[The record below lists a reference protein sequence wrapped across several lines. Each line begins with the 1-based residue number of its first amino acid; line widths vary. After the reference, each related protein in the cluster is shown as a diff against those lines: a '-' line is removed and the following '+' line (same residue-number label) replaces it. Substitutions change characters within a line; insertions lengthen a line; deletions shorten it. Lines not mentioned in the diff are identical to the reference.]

1 MLRRM
6 IPVAPGAEPTRSST
20 LEAQP
25 ATLPLREYLRLVAEQ
40 YDRNSIDSVHR
51 LLQPAESVLK
61 RYIPPSYIV
70 KVSLG
75 QNLMPLAPWLAVL
88 NPDVTDSPLHGL
100 YLVYLF
106 SEDRELVHLSLIQG
120 ITEVERKVGRGRNS
134 RELLRVQSTKIR
146 EALGSLLMAGVVEID
161 LRSRGIRQLG
171 YEAATIVAKKYE
183 VANLP
188 TEEVL
193 AADLAEMLDQYSA
206 AAEVVQALATQ
217 APGSLELRVGDVPRR
232 RLPDHYA
239 FRPKDA
245 SQYLANVRGQT
256 QIRDRRHE
264 LLVADYGAWLEKLGL
279 APSTAQHPIDVTFIY
294 DGRQYIA
301 ELEVIRNA
309 NAAPAVREAIGQLLE
324 YAYGYFVSQSKPEP
338 ALVAVFSEP
347 IGEFYASLLE
357 RLGIRVAWKDA
368 GQWYGQVD

>member
-1 MLRRM
+1 MQNP
-6 IPVAPGAEPTRSST
+6 IGEAEPTT
-20 LEAQP
+20 Q
-25 ATLPLREYLRLVAEQ
+25 TLREYLRLVADR
-40 YDRNSIDSVHR
+40 YDRNSIDSVHH

-75 QNLMPLAPWLAVL
+75 QNQMPLAPWLAVL

-106 SEDRELVHLSLIQG
+106 SEDRELVHLSLMQG
-120 ITEVERKVGRGRNS
+120 ITEVERKVGRGHNS
-134 RELLRVQSTKIR
+134 RELLRAQSKKIR
-146 EALGSLLMAGVVEID
+146 EGLGSLLIAGVVEID

-171 YEAATIVAKKYE
+171 YEAATIVAKTYE
-183 VANLP
+183 VATLP

-206 AAEVVQALATQ
+206 AAEVVQALATRS
-217 APGSLELRVGDVPRR
+217 PGSLELRVGEIPRR
-232 RLPDHYA
+232 RLPEHYV

-245 SQYLANVRGQT
+245 SQYLADVRGQT

-264 LLVADYGAWLEKLGL
+264 LLVADYGAWLETLGL
-279 APSTAQHPIDVTFIY
+279 APSTAQHPIEVTFLH
-294 DGRQYIA
+294 DDRQYIA

-324 YAYGYFVSQSKPEP
+324 YSYGYFVSQSKPEP

-357 RLGIRVAWKDA
+357 RLRIKVAWKDA
-368 GQWYGQVD
+368 GQWYGQLD